1 MNDHLKTS
9 EINSTVSSGHRS
21 AGTLFAEASAL
32 GSAASITAQRLV
44 RNQLDVSVVCVVGLP
59 FTVLGFATCLTF
71 SSFLRMCHL
80 VLGENVPNSYNYV
93 SL

>member
-21 AGTLFAEASAL
+21 AGMLFAEASAL
-32 GSAASITAQRLV
+32 GSAASSRLV

-59 FTVLGFATCLTF
+59 FTVLGFASCLTF